1 MGVFCKKQVLH
12 NYISEQHIICRNN
25 CILGWI
31 FDVHYNQTHHYL
43 PFMMK
48 ICLIDDEW
56 ICRLIARKLIEKI
69 NADPDIMEFTEG
81 QSAIDF
87 LARQRLIGEP
97 LPELILLDINMQLA
111 NGWQFLDMLQ
121 DLGMHDYHPR
131 IYMSSSSID
140 SGDLVRAKTYPD
152 VYGYLPKPLTP
163 MMLWEIFIDMD
174 RTCMCP
180 PRQTEYDN
188 HQSIP
193 TYFKAHPAK
202 NAVI

>member
-1 MGVFCKKQVLH
+1 MHV
-12 NYISEQHIICRNN
+12 
-25 CILGWI
+25 IL
-31 FDVHYNQTHHYL
+31 L
-43 PFMMK
+43 PLFSFMMK

-56 ICRLIARKLIEKI
+56 ICRLIAQKLIEKI
-69 NADPDIMEFTEG
+69 IADPDIVEFTEG

-87 LARQRLIGEP
+87 LARQRQIGEP

-121 DLGMHDYHPR
+121 DLDIHDYHPR

-140 SGDLVRAKTYPD
+140 SGDMAKAQTYPA

-163 MMLWEIFIDMD
+163 MMLCEIFSDMGQS
-174 RTCMCP
+174 CMYL
-180 PRQTEYDN
+180 PRQTEYDDY
-188 HQSIP
+188 QSIP

-202 NAVI
+202 KAVI